1 MPKTRP
7 NLWTNDAGRRE
18 YMNRRY
24 AERKVSD
31 PEGHKAL
38 IKRTVGY
45 ARRKKYGIVGVPEE
59 NPTDHCGFPGCEVK
73 RESGKRGLH
82 ADHDPAIKDG
92 TKNFRAW
99 LCKNHN
105 IAVGFYE
112 RYAAGCEKY
121 LARFKKGATL

>member
-7 NLWTNDAGRRE
+7 NLWTTDAGRRE

-24 AERKVSD
+24 AARKVRD

-38 IKRTVGY
+38 IKRTVDY
-45 ARRKKYGIVGVPEE
+45 ARRKKYGIVGCPEE
-59 NPTDHCGFPGCEVK
+59 LPTDRCAFPGCPVK
-73 RESGKRGLH
+73 REYGTRGLH
-82 ADHDPAIKDG
+82 ADHDPSITDG
-92 TKNFRAW
+92 SKNFRDW

-112 RYAAGCEKY
+112 RHAGGCEKY